1 MATEK
6 TANRAREEHAD
17 YLVGL
22 GAHAISVD
30 QIEEDGR
37 TSFAVT
43 AYVEKKTKDLPDELE
58 VKTGN
63 RTLKVPLLVQVQ
75 EKFKPE

>member
-6 TANRAREEHAD
+6 SANLAREEHSD

-30 QIEEDGR
+30 QIEEDGKKA
-37 TSFAVT
+37 FAVT
-43 AYVEKKTKDLPDELE
+43 AFVEKKTKDLPDELE
-58 VKTGN
+58 VKAGN
-63 RTLKVPLLVQVQ
+63 KTIKVPLLVQVQ

>member
-6 TANRAREEHAD
+6 SANLAREEHSD
-17 YLVGL
+17 FLVGL
-22 GAHAISVD
+22 GAHAISVE
-30 QIEEDGR
+30 QIEEDGKK
-37 TSFAVT
+37 TFAVT
-43 AYVEKKTKDLPDELE
+43 AFVEKKTKALPDELE

-63 RTLKVPLLVQVQ
+63 KTVKVPLLVQVQ